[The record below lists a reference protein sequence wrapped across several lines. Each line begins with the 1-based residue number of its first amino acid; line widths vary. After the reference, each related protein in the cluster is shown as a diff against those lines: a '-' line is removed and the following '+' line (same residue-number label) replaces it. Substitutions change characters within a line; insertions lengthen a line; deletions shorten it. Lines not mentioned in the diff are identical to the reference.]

1 MAIPKSNLLSRGRW
15 GKHVLGVFSF
25 AVAEVKVRWTG
36 SCLTLEKGR
45 PRESQESGSRR
56 ASVGG
61 NNWFSCPDTQLINHA
76 MGKIEYIAH
85 LLVGAEAR
93 TGTLHRVQ
101 ASHKQF

>member
-1 MAIPKSNLLSRGRW
+1 MD
-15 GKHVLGVFSF
+15 GKLFDVGKRAPPGVARVRIKK
-25 AVAEVKVRWTG
+25 AV
-36 SCLTLEKGR
+36 C
-45 PRESQESGSRR
+45 
-56 ASVGG
+56 GG

-85 LLVGAEAR
+85 LLVGAEAG